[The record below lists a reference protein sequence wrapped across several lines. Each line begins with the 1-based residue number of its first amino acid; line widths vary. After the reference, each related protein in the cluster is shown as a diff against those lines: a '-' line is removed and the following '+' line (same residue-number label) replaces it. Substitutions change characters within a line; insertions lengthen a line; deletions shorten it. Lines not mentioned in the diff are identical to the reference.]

1 MTEGI
6 AWIPLTFVILI
17 IVATV
22 WLGIYATKK
31 STSASDFFVAG
42 RSVSV
47 FWNASAISGEYL
59 SAASFMGIAGLLMK
73 NGYDALW
80 YPVGYAAGYLLLLLF
95 IAGPLR
101 RFGAYTIPDFAEG
114 RFDSPTFRKI
124 AVIFVLFIGFFYT
137 MPQMKGA
144 GLTMASILN
153 WPYAVGIVVVG
164 AVITFNVAL
173 GGMKGITFVQAFQYW
188 AKVFAI
194 SVPVFILMSIYGGY
208 SSNFAMSADHP
219 KGAPKL
225 DRESTIK
232 FAGLAGAPANVVAFA
247 ASTVTRITFPAGAV
261 LSKVSTARK
270 LEPGEDSLP
279 LGSLD
284 YVQGGRTT
292 TIPFGEWKKGFAI
305 PAGAVLEAH
314 PYRATLSGAA
324 FVKDGQ
330 LLRNAPK
337 IEFLEGTS
345 GVIAAGA
352 TVPNGQANKKW
363 SEPFGTMTGK
373 YGHPLLYTYSL
384 ILALVCGTAGLP
396 HILVRFY
403 TNPDGRSAKRTTLWV
418 MVLIGI
424 FYLFPPV
431 WGAIGRNV
439 IPELYANNLTD
450 YVVIKLPMALTGNKL
465 LGQILSGITSAGAFA
480 AFMSTFSGLLVS
492 MSGALAHD
500 IYGKMLRPNASQAD
514 RMKAFKVSAILC
526 GCVSVLLG
534 LQVKSF
540 DIAMMVGS
548 AFAIAAASYFPLL
561 LLGAWWRGLTKQGAA
576 AGMLTGGLLSLISI
590 VCSMAIDKKWLHW
603 EVEPQIR
610 TMMEQPAIWGVP
622 LSIGIMV
629 VVSLATAAYVP
640 KDVALKMLRLHA
652 PEELGVSKNYI
663 DADSDH

>member
-6 AWIPLTFVILI
+6 AWIPFTFVILI
-17 IVATV
+17 IAATV
-22 WLGIYATKK
+22 WLGIYATKMSK
-31 STSASDFFVAG
+31 SASDFFVAG

-80 YPVGYAAGYLLLLLF
+80 YPVGYATGYLLLLLF

-144 GLTMASILN
+144 GVTMALILN

-194 SVPVFILMSIYGGY
+194 SVPVFILMSVYGGY
-208 SSNFAMSADHP
+208 HTNFAINADNP
-219 KGAPKL
+219 KSVPKL
-225 DRESTIK
+225 EQETKVAFKGKD
-232 FAGLAGAPANVVAFA
+232 GAPANAVAFA
-247 ASTVTRITFPAGAV
+247 SGPVTQITFPMGAV
-261 LSKVSTARK
+261 LDKVSPARK
-270 LEPGEDSLP
+270 LESGEDALP
-279 LGSLD
+279 AGAL
-284 YVQGGRTT
+284 VVRQGEEVVASSPVGGWKSGF
-292 TIPFGEWKKGFAI
+292 TIP
-305 PAGAVLEAH
+305 PGAVLEAH
-314 PYRATLSGAA
+314 PYAATSAGLP
-324 FVKDGQ
+324 FLKDG
-330 LLRNAPK
+330 LPLRNAPK
-337 IEFLEGTS
+337 IEFLTKTTGLIAS
-345 GVIAAGA
+345 GSA
-352 TVPNGQANKKW
+352 VPNAQSNKKW

-431 WGAIGRNV
+431 WGAIGRTI
-439 IPELYANNLTD
+439 IPILYANNSTD
-450 YVVIKLPMALTGNKL
+450 SVVIKLPMAMTDNKL

-514 RMKAFKVSAILC
+514 RMKAFKVAAVLC
-526 GCVSVLLG
+526 GVISMLLG
-534 LQVKSF
+534 LLVQSF
-540 DIAMMVGS
+540 DIAMMVGW

-561 LLGAWWRGLTKQGAA
+561 LLGAWWRGLTRHGAA
-576 AGMLTGGLLSLISI
+576 AGMLTGGLLSLTAI
-590 VCSMAIDKKWLHW
+590 VCSMALDKKWLVW
-603 EVEPQIR
+603 EVSPQIR
-610 TMMEQPAIWGVP
+610 TLMEQPAIWGVP
-622 LSIGIMV
+622 VAIGVMV
-629 VVSLATAAYVP
+629 IVSLATAAHVP
-640 KDVALKMLRLHA
+640 QDIAMKMLRLHA

-663 DADSDH
+663 DH